1 MHFLLLVFLF
11 IAVPIAEISV
21 LIRVGSSIG
30 ALNTIIFVIFTAVL
44 GAYLVRQQG
53 FATLSKLQQETNA
66 GRVPAMQIAEGVAL
80 LFAGAVLM
88 TPGFITDAVGF
99 AILIPPVRQ
108 AFIAWAAKNFFKGGV
123 TTAYSGN
130 VYQGS
135 AHSNGDTGTT
145 EPNVIEGEYTS
156 DPDNH
161 K

>member
-1 MHFLLLVFLF
+1 MPFLLLVFLF

-30 ALNTIIFVIFTAVL
+30 ALNTILFVILTAVL

-53 FATLSKLQQETNA
+53 FATLSKLQKETNA
-66 GRVPAMQIAEGVAL
+66 GRVPALQIAEGVAL

-108 AFIAWAAKNFFKGGV
+108 AFIAWAANNVFKGGV
-123 TTAYSGN
+123 TSAYSSS
-130 VYQGS
+130 VYSSSTNSDG
-135 AHSNGDTGTT
+135 AHKSD
-145 EPNVIEGEYTS
+145 PSIIEGEVTS
-156 DPDNH
+156 EPGER